1 MSRHSNQLQSEF
13 LLYRDVFPILLVA
26 TLLNMGGRFA
36 AENLKISYLFLDQVG
51 TVMMAI
57 LCGPWWAASVGIL
70 SNTINGNVFETYFPF
85 GVVSVIAGVIIGYYA
100 RLAELR
106 PRLIEAGTIDLEFF
120 TKSVLVVILLLSFGS
135 SAVSLLIKTHLYP
148 LAERPFLFGKFYVEL
163 IPKMKAFFGNVQSD
177 LLMLWLIDVLRE
189 LVDKSIVTMLGFA
202 FAVGYGFEPTALRL
216 NKPIERIRTDTV
228 SMLVFSVA
236 YSFYLVM
243 AKIFV
248 PQINFPGA
256 HHSVDWLQSPAMIA
270 MFYSPLILCLLA
282 FFLLSLNGNSALGRK
297 YAAALCERDTRY
309 ARKAVAIPDSYE
321 MLEKT
326 PLFKLVEK
334 KSVYG
339 LLVGVASWPFG
350 KNLELPV
357 LLGLY
362 FAFAIAFLAVF
373 FKGNRDRRSRMLEM
387 NKRCRELHN
396 WLTVG
401 TKQSGQLIVELFME
415 LFKAKNYKLTTSAGP
430 IHDMRCVYITL
441 PLSPLFSKES
451 ERRKSALTQGEAL
464 LVCLEGE
471 RILTTEIF
479 TALFEQLAQIGLQ
492 QLIILSL
499 TPVIYDENIT
509 RSILAVRNDGVRVM
523 LVSWFD
529 LEAALYARAYEKSVL
544 DVLEAAQ
551 TRTYSIA
558 IQNLMVGAEQLTAA
572 DLAARSLSALAYL
585 LEKPGG
591 SLKMVDIGAGRG
603 RHSLFAL
610 RLGYTVSAIECKD
623 KTFNDLKGYVAEAGY
638 EDRCTTVLADFMNLD
653 VGIQDQADVVVCT
666 GMLQHA
672 KNEKELYLNLER
684 LRDYA
689 NVPAGL
695 VFIEMLFEMKFD
707 GKPPAD
713 GRIAILPAQFEALLE
728 SVFPAGE
735 WAIWR
740 VQGPLYRRQEFSTG
754 SRSFLAP
761 AQLIESTAIEY
772 AIFRNS

>member
-13 LLYRDVFPILLVA
+13 LLFREVLPIMLVGI
-26 TLLNMGGRFA
+26 LLNMGGRFA
-36 AENLKISYLFLDQVG
+36 AENLKLSYLFLDQVG

-85 GVVSVIAGVIIGYYA
+85 GVVVIAAVIIGYYA

-106 PRLIEAGTIDLEFF
+106 PKLIEATTLDWYFLI
-120 TKSVLVVILLLSFGS
+120 KSLLVVIFLLALGS
-135 SAVSLLIKTHLYP
+135 AHVSLLIKTQLYP
-148 LAERPFLFGKFYVEL
+148 LAERPFLYGKFYVGL
-163 IPKMKAFFGNVQSD
+163 VPKIKALLGDWQSD
-177 LLMLWLIDVLRE
+177 LLMLWLIDMLRE
-189 LVDKSIVTMLGFA
+189 FIDKSIVAILAFA
-202 FAVGYGFEPTALRL
+202 FAIGYGFEPVALRL
-216 NKPIERIRTDTV
+216 GKPLERLYTDTL
-228 SMLVFSVA
+228 SMLVFSVS

-248 PQINFPGA
+248 PKINFPGA
-256 HHSVDWLQSPAMIA
+256 RHSIDWLQHPGMIA

-282 FFLLSLNGNSALGRK
+282 FFLLSLNGNSALGRQ

-309 ARKAVAIPDSYE
+309 SRKAAAIPDSYE

-350 KNLELPV
+350 KNLQLPL

-373 FKGNRDRRSRMLEM
+373 FKGNRDRRARMLEM
-387 NKRCRELHN
+387 RKRCRQLHD
-396 WLTVG
+396 WLAIG
-401 TKQSGQLIVELFME
+401 TRQSGQLIVDLFME

-430 IHDMRCVYITL
+430 IADMRCVYVTL
-441 PLSPLFSKES
+441 PFSPLFSKES
-451 ERRKSALTQGEAL
+451 DRRKSAVTQGDAL

-471 RILTTEIF
+471 RILTAEIF
-479 TALFEQLAQIGLQ
+479 SALFEQLLQIGLQ
-492 QLIILSL
+492 QLIIVSL
-499 TPVIYDENIT
+499 TPVIYDPNIT
-509 RSILAVRNDGVRVM
+509 RNILTARSNGIRIT

-529 LEAALYARAYEKSVL
+529 LEIALYARAYEKSVL
-544 DVLEAAQ
+544 EVLEAAQ

-558 IQNLMVGAEQLTAA
+558 IQNLMADAEHLTAT
-572 DLAARSLSALAYL
+572 DLAARSLPALAYL

-591 SLKMVDIGAGRG
+591 SIKMVDIGAGRG

-623 KTFNDLKGYVAEAGY
+623 KTFNDLRNYVAEAGY
-638 EDRCTTVLADFMNLD
+638 EERCSTVLADFMSLD
-653 VGIQDQADVVVCT
+653 VGIEDQADMVVCT

-672 KNEKELYLNLER
+672 KHEKELYLNLQR

-713 GRIAILPAQFEALLE
+713 GRIAILPEQFESLLQE
-728 SVFPAGE
+728 VFTTGE
-735 WAIWR
+735 WEIWR
-740 VQGPLYRRQEFSTG
+740 VQGPLYRRQEFGASP
-754 SRSFLAP
+754 RSFLPP
-761 AQLIESTAIEY
+761 AKVIESTAIEY